1 MDIADLLDFQEL
13 LFDQIIARPEYPLIL
28 RKDTPP
34 PDEINIGQMPVAIYP
49 IFSDEPVDDD
59 VAHLNIQTLSL
70 WRADTDGWMRLIVRD
85 AEKLESISLA
95 DINGLAKITVF
106 LYIAGPGYGILRDDL
121 MLLGKDTGK

>member
-28 RKDTPP
+28 RKDTPT

-70 WRADTDGWMRLIVRD
+70 WRADNDGWMRLIVRD
-85 AEKLESISLA
+85 AEKLENMSLA
-95 DINGLAKITVF
+95 DISQLPRPKGRSL
-106 LYIAGPGYGILRDDL
+106 
-121 MLLGKDTGK
+121 